1 MRLRNSVGP
10 SSISGH
16 RIDELSSVSTIALT
30 THRANSLMQILR
42 RIGDSFSDAYA
53 CCTTHRLTVPICSLC
68 IGLISAYD
76 SYLTIKYFASLKALE
91 LNPVGRWMMGLD
103 SGPIDGVSHIALFLG
118 CKFAGTVIVLFVL
131 QMIWFWRRRWSGV
144 IALKVALFQLALL
157 LMLLFWP
164 YH

>member
-1 MRLRNSVGP
+1 VRLHNSTGH

-16 RIDELSSVSTIALT
+16 RMEVSSGSSIALT
-30 THRANSLMQILR
+30 TRRDSALVQILR
-42 RIGDSFSDAYA
+42 RFGISFSDAYA
-53 CCTTHRLTVPICSLC
+53 FCIAHRLTVPICSLC

-91 LNPVGRWMMGLD
+91 INPVGRWMMGLD

>member
-1 MRLRNSVGP
+1 MKSRDPVGTASISNHRMEIMNASSIALATRRESDITQRLRRCG
-10 SSISGH
+10 
-16 RIDELSSVSTIALT
+16 EA
-30 THRANSLMQILR
+30 
-42 RIGDSFSDAYA
+42 FSAAYSY
-53 CCTTHRLTVPICSLC
+53 CIKHRLTVPICSLC

-76 SYLTIKYFASLKALE
+76 SYLTIKYVASLKALE
-91 LNPVGRWMMGLD
+91 LNPIGRWLMGLD
-103 SGPIDGVSHIALFLG
+103 DGPVDGVSHIALFLG
-118 CKFAGTVIVLFVL
+118 CKFAGTVIVLFLL

>member
-1 MRLRNSVGP
+1 MRIHNSIGP
-10 SSISGH
+10 SSFSGH
-16 RIDELSSVSTIALT
+16 RMEVQSVSSLALAT
-30 THRANSLMQILR
+30 RRDNGLLQILR
-42 RIGDSFSDAYA
+42 RFGNSFVDAYVF
-53 CCTTHRLTVPICSLC
+53 CIVHRLTVPICSLC

-103 SGPIDGVSHIALFLG
+103 HGPIDGINHIALFLG